1 MNFSK
6 KSMNNFIQR
15 LKNLPWS
22 SLLQTVALTYLIVAI
37 AEVLTLWGITHSL
50 AFKQIMLLL
59 FTPPLGMLIIF
70 AVGVGLGALS
80 IYLIEIQPSK
90 VFLNVFCLWALFI
103 GLLIVLFLYK
113 SIFSPVIF
121 LSTSQITTMG
131 ILIGLFWKGRPY
143 WR

>member
-1 MNFSK
+1 
-6 KSMNNFIQR
+6 MNNFIQR

-90 VFLNVFCLWALFI
+90 VFLNVLCLWALFI

>member
-1 MNFSK
+1 
-6 KSMNNFIQR
+6 MNNFIQR

-22 SLLQTVALTYLIVAI
+22 SLLQSVALTYLIVAI
-37 AEVLTLWGITHSL
+37 TEVLTLWVITQSP
-50 AFKQIMLLL
+50 AFKQMMLLL
-59 FTPPLGMLIIF
+59 LTPPLGMLILF
-70 AVGVGLGALS
+70 AVGVGVGVLS

-90 VFLNVFCLWALFI
+90 VFLNVPCLWALFI

-113 SIFSPVIF
+113 SIFTPVIF